1 MPRRLLTAGA
11 LVCALAAIPSIASAD
26 VVEIGKLD
34 PNVKSSCP
42 GPVPKCYAFVR
53 ATGYQAKVGTNRGL
67 MTVPADGRIVAFT
80 VGLGKPGP
88 KQIDFFTNGT
98 NKFGNPSVQLTIL
111 DPKRKL
117 RARAVA
123 QSESFNVQPYFG
135 TVAQFPLTKSVPVK
149 KGQIVAITSTTWAP
163 VLATGLGTD
172 TSWRAS
178 RPKGSCSDVATQTAQ
193 TQPNELTQ
201 YYCLYPTARVN
212 YSATEVTNP
221 VIPTT
226 TPTKTTTKTTTT
238 KTTTTKK

>member
-1 MPRRLLTAGA
+1 MDVMQRRLLTAGA
-11 LVCALAAIPSIASAD
+11 VICALAAIPSLASAD

-53 ATGYQAKVGTNRGL
+53 ATGYQAKVGTTRGL
-67 MTVPADGRIVAFT
+67 MTIPADGRIVAFT

-98 NKFGNPSVQLTIL
+98 NKFGAPSVQITIL

-123 QSESFNVQPYFG
+123 QSESFPVTPYFG
-135 TVAQFPLTKSVPVK
+135 TVVQFPLTKTVAVK

-163 VLATGLGTD
+163 ILATGLGTD

-178 RPKGSCSDVATQTAQ
+178 RAKGSCSDVATQTAQ
-193 TQPNELTQ
+193 TQPNQLTQ
-201 YYCLYPTARVN
+201 YYCIYPTARVN
-212 YSATEVTNP
+212 YSATLITNP
-221 VIPTT
+221 VAPKTAST
-226 TPTKTTTKTTTT
+226 KQATTKTTTK
-238 KTTTTKK
+238 KK